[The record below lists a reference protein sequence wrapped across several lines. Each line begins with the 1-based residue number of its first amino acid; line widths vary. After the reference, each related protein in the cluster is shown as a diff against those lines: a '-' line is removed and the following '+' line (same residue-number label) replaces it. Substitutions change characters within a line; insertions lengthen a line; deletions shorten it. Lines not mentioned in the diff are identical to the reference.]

1 MPDEFKHVVRLANR
15 DLNGFDQTYFA
26 LQKIKG
32 IGFNTAIAICKLTNI
47 DPYRRLGSLSEQEIK
62 NLENTIFTLHEKVPS
77 WFLNRPKDPET
88 GKNLHYLESDLIL
101 KVREDIEKMKAMKS
115 WKGIRHAAGLKVRG
129 QSTRTTGR
137 TGLTVGVTKKAEQ

>member
-1 MPDEFKHVVRLANR
+1 MQSSFKHVVRLANR
-15 DLNGFDQTYFA
+15 DLSGFDQVHYA

-32 IGFNTAIAICKLTNI
+32 IGFNTAIAICRLTNI
-47 DPYRRLGSLSEQEIK
+47 DPYRRLGSLSDEEIK
-62 NLENTIFTLHEKVPS
+62 SIENCILSLNEKVPS

-88 GKNLHYLESDLIL
+88 GKHLHFIESDLIL

-137 TGLTVGVTKKAEQ
+137 TGLTVGVTKES

>member
-32 IGFNTAIAICKLTNI
+32 IGFNTAIAICRLTNI